1 MELSRLE
8 GHPAP
13 PVHSPPPGHEQQQ
26 QQQRQQQ
33 QQHPQQHQQQQQEQ
47 QHSQGSGDLP
57 HRNPGGRPPGWFRR
71 EHFLEPTTSEG
82 RKNNR
87 VQLTCKY
94 CAAQIV
100 SRSELLSEHCTSRCQ
115 QIPPDIRAQCVQQ
128 LVARQAAVKRP
139 APKPVLAKKP
149 KQDRVSGES
158 SRGRL
163 ADPQQYELNAKL
175 LRVFAAA
182 DIAFAHAD
190 SPVLQDLLVSLNPDF
205 RPTSMPSALFL
216 YALCLNYASQV
227 VDMTDAQLYISILGL
242 AIETACTRQ
251 TSQHFVSAPG
261 LPHCSCQ
268 AHWDPCKGSKSPLA
282 PGCACL
288 ECTA

>member
-26 QQQRQQQ
+26 RQQQ
-33 QQHPQQHQQQQQEQ
+33 QQHPQQQHQQQQQEQ
-47 QHSQGSGDLP
+47 GLGDVP

-115 QIPPDIRAQCVQQ
+115 QIPPEIRAQCVQQ

-149 KQDRVSGES
+149 KQDRVSGET

-175 LRVFAAA
+175 LRVFVAA
-182 DIAFAHAD
+182 DIDFAHAD
-190 SPVLQDLLVSLNPDF
+190 SPVLQDLLFSLNPDF
-205 RPTSMPSALFL
+205 RPASMPSFLFAH
-216 YALCLNYASQV
+216 ALCFAQAGVQTVPAHARPSNWQRGQLPAHEWRSQP
-227 VDMTDAQLYISILGL
+227 
-242 AIETACTRQ
+242 
-251 TSQHFVSAPG
+251 FVCVPEF
-261 LPHCSCQ
+261 
-268 AHWDPCKGSKSPLA
+268 LA
-282 PGCACL
+282 PQLLSGA
-288 ECTA
+288 

>member
-1 MELSRLE
+1 MELSRLDA
-8 GHPAP
+8 HPAH
-13 PVHSPPPGHEQQQ
+13 PVHSPSTGGLDPQQQ
-26 QQQRQQQ
+26 QSLQ
-33 QQHPQQHQQQQQEQ
+33 
-47 QHSQGSGDLP
+47 SQGSGDLP

-128 LVARQAAVKRP
+128 LVARQSAAKRP
-139 APKPVLAKKP
+139 APKPVVAKKP

-175 LRVFAAA
+175 LRVFVSA
-182 DIAFAHAD
+182 DVAFAHAD
-190 SPVLQDLLVSLNPDF
+190 SPVLQDLLFSLNPDF
-205 RPTSMPSALFL
+205 RPACTPSAP
-216 YALCLNYASQV
+216 SR
-227 VDMTDAQLYISILGL
+227 SL
-242 AIETACTRQ
+242 AY
-251 TSQHFVSAPG
+251 S
-261 LPHCSCQ
+261 
-268 AHWDPCKGSKSPLA
+268 
-282 PGCACL
+282 
-288 ECTA
+288 